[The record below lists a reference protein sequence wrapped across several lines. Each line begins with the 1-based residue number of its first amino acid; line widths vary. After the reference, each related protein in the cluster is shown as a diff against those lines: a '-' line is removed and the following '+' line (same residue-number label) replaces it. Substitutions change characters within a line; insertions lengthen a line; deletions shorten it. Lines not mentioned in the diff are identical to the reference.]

1 LAGDARGIQAWTAAH
16 GVGYQMVK
24 TSSLGFGCAS
34 DSIQIMPACDFVPA
48 GFLADLL
55 LREKVSSKKLNLGS
69 FSPSKGYIV

>member
-1 LAGDARGIQAWTAAH
+1 LAGDARGIQGWKAAH

-48 GFLADLL
+48 GFRADLL
-55 LREKVSSKKLNLGS
+55 IHEKISPKKLNLGS
-69 FSPSKGYIV
+69 FFSSKGYIF